1 MKIYKVQKDDF
12 IISTDKSKIDIV
24 AVHNYLCNESYW
36 AKNIPIDVVKKS
48 IEGSCCF
55 GLYNKNEQVGFARV
69 ITDHA
74 TFAYLADVFIATA
87 YRGKGLSKWLMEVIM
102 KYPELQG
109 LRRWLLATRDAH
121 GLYAKSG
128 FIPLDKPERI
138 MGLKPFE
145 EYPETNS

>member
-55 GLYNKNEQVGFARV
+55 GLYNKKLSGKYFFHSFDSE
-69 ITDHA
+69 I
-74 TFAYLADVFIATA
+74 VFIT
-87 YRGKGLSKWLMEVIM
+87 
-102 KYPELQG
+102 
-109 LRRWLLATRDAH
+109 
-121 GLYAKSG
+121 
-128 FIPLDKPERI
+128 
-138 MGLKPFE
+138 
-145 EYPETNS
+145 